1 MTVTLLQ
8 LAQALTAVDV
18 ERTCPFCTKQAWGA
32 DQHEAGCP
40 FALAY
45 LAIRQADLAG
55 THTLN
60 RSSTE

>member
-1 MTVTLLQ
+1 MSITLLQ
-8 LAQALTAVDV
+8 LAQVLVVHDD
-18 ERTCPFCTKQAWGA
+18 ERTCPFCTKQTWGA

>member
-8 LAQALTAVDV
+8 LAQALTAIDT
-18 ERTCPFCTKQAWGA
+18 ERTCPFCTKQTWSAE
-32 DQHEAGCP
+32 QHDAGCP
-40 FALAY
+40 FHLAY
-45 LAIRQADLAG
+45 LAIQQADLAG